1 MTPPAPAT
9 GTARTARRRRS
20 LSLRGR
26 LLIGLIGLT
35 AIFLVVMGVVS
46 SLVLGHLEQS
56 QFNNELK
63 LSAQQPITAIAK
75 GVGGFSAAYIS
86 PRTGDYG
93 ALSPDTGSA
102 AVTSIVR
109 QTTRR
114 VGPPFAVRSNGWSWA
129 AREPR

>member
-1 MTPPAPAT
+1 VTPPTPAT

-26 LLIGLIGLT
+26 LLLGLIGLT

-63 LSAQQPITAIAK
+63 FAAGQSIASIAK
-75 GVGGFSAAYIS
+75 GTDGFSAAYLS
-86 PRTGDYG
+86 PRTGEYG
-93 ALSPDTGSA
+93 ELTPSTGSA
-102 AVTSIVR
+102 AAASLTDR
-109 QTTRR
+109 ATRAS
-114 VGPPFAVRSNGWSWA
+114 AVPTRISRARSA
-129 AREPR
+129 